1 MSKSDSG
8 GRLGNQII
16 RHLALSFIAEKHDLY
31 TSVYLR
37 ESEVSDLGIR
47 LFCGNNIYINTKEL
61 TDWNYF
67 DILDKESINF
77 NLDAKT
83 YFQSKKITD
92 KIHEY
97 LNSSEVSERVIQKN
111 QYRESYNN
119 NNDCFIH
126 IRLGDV
132 AEWNPGFEYYDRIL
146 STLKIDNIY
155 IATDSPEH
163 EIIKKLQE
171 KYPNVQLFGQT
182 LSSII
187 KFGSTNKYVILS
199 YGTFSALI
207 GYLSYYST
215 VFYKKVSQKTAWD
228 WNYTDDYY
236 KNMNGTGFD
245 MFRDHSTKIGPWIE
259 IP

>member
-16 RHLALSFIAEKHDLY
+16 RHLALSFVAKKHDLY

-37 ESEVSDLGIR
+37 ESEVTDLGIQ
-47 LFCGNNIYINTKEL
+47 LFCGNNIYLKTEEL
-61 TDWNYF
+61 TDWNFF
-67 DILDKESINF
+67 DILEKESINF

-83 YFQSKKITD
+83 YFQSKKISD

-97 LNSSEVSERVIQKN
+97 LNSSEVAERIVQKN
-111 QYRESYNN
+111 QYSQRYNN

-132 AEWNPGFEYYDRIL
+132 ARWNPGFEYYDGIL
-146 STLKIDNIY
+146 STLKIDTIY
-155 IATDSPEH
+155 IATDSPDH

-171 KYPNVQLFGQT
+171 KYPNVTLFDDS
-182 LSSII
+182 LSNII
-187 KFGSTNKYVILS
+187 KFASTNKYVILS
-199 YGTFSALI
+199 YGTFSAVI
-207 GYLSYYST
+207 GYLSYHST

-236 KNMNGTGFD
+236 KNMNGNGFD
-245 MFRDHSTKIGPWIE
+245 MFRDHLTKIGPWIE